1 MFEIDEWHTR
11 LLPSV
16 LKKIVYFASKNI
28 DNILFP
34 DKFNFKIFKNEMFS
48 HRSVIFLNR
57 IESVLQKG
65 YSQFKVLQKKMSKF
79 PKYLTRF
86 MYKNWP

>member
-16 LKKIVYFASKNI
+16 LKKIVYFANKNI

-34 DKFNFKIFKNEMFS
+34 DKFNFKIFKNEFFF

-65 YSQFKVLQKKMSKF
+65 YSQFKVLQKKKC
-79 PKYLTRF
+79 
-86 MYKNWP
+86 

>member
-16 LKKIVYFASKNI
+16 LKKIVYFANKNI

-34 DKFNFKIFKNEMFS
+34 DKFNFKIFKNEFFS
-48 HRSVIFLNR
+48 
-57 IESVLQKG
+57 IEV
-65 YSQFKVLQKKMSKF
+65 
-79 PKYLTRF
+79 
-86 MYKNWP
+86 